1 MDRRYMVVGAAAL
14 ALLGGCGKSDE
25 VTLTN
30 ASPRE
35 VVAKV
40 GTAEAMKLEPG
51 QWETK
56 VTVSDITMP
65 DMPAGVGDQV
75 KSAMKGA
82 ANTTVTSCITP
93 EEAAHPQGKVFGGGE
108 GQCRYKH
115 FTMAGGRI
123 DAEMEC
129 AGGDRGGVML
139 KTTGTI
145 APTSFTVDN
154 AMEMTGEGTP
164 KMSMKAKVAGR
175 RIGACPG

>member
-1 MDRRYMVVGAAAL
+1 MDRRYTMISAAAL
-14 ALLGGCGKSDE
+14 ALLGGCGKGDE

-35 VVAKV
+35 VAAKV
-40 GTAEAMKLEPG
+40 GTEATKLEPG

-65 DMPAGVGDQV
+65 DMPAGVADQV
-75 KSAMKGA
+75 KGAMKGA

-115 FTMAGGRI
+115 FTMADGRI

-129 AGGDRGGVML
+129 AGGDRGGVNL
-139 KTTGTI
+139 KTSGSIT
-145 APTSFTVDN
+145 PTSFTVDN
-154 AMEMTGEGTP
+154 AMVMTGEGTP